1 MKDFTCIIILNYN
14 NWEDT
19 INCVNSVEIFNTS
32 RIKYIVIDNG
42 STKTEVVS
50 QLDNYFSKVYKEKY
64 KRFDYE
70 KDQIPNE
77 LPYLSFVVSKQNDGY
92 ARGNNKGL
100 VYAYNDTSIE
110 YVMILNNDILFVED
124 ILPRLIAGL
133 SSINDAAIVSPI
145 LFKKDFQGLDYNCA
159 KNNPGNWD
167 IILTYLFFYRNFF
180 GFLKRKNKRMFIL
193 QGNPEAVYAEKVE
206 IELPSGSCML
216 MSKSLMQEIGGF
228 DPNTF
233 LYYEEPI
240 LYKKISGR
248 RLKNYLFPNCRCI
261 HLGAG
266 STSSTSNMFVART
279 TFESMSYYFKQYSHL
294 SLFQS
299 VVFIVAK
306 HLFYMKIRF
315 KDWIK
320 LISK

>member
-1 MKDFTCIIILNYN
+1 MQTYTAIIILNYN
-14 NWEDT
+14 NWQDT
-19 INCVNSVEIFNTS
+19 INCIDSVEKYNTS
-32 RIKYIVIDNG
+32 PIKYIVIDNG
-42 STKTEVVS
+42 STHPEAVSKLSLFFYDRYGKTY
-50 QLDNYFSKVYKEKY
+50 QI
-64 KRFDYE
+64 FDYE
-70 KDQIPNE
+70 KGEIPE
-77 LPYLSFVVSKQNDGY
+77 TLPYVSFVVSKVNDGY

-100 VYAYNDTSIE
+100 QYANADSSIDH
-110 YVMILNNDILFVED
+110 VMILNNDILFVED
-124 ILPRLIAGL
+124 IIPGLLERLT
-133 SSINDAAIVSPI
+133 STEDAAIVSPI
-145 LFKKDFQGLDYNCA
+145 LYKKNMQGIDYNCA
-159 KNNPGNWD
+159 KNNPTNWD
-167 IILTYLFFYRNFF
+167 IILTYLLLYRNFF

-193 QGNPEAVYAEKVE
+193 QGTPEAIYDDKVE
-206 IELPSGSCML
+206 IDLPSGSCML
-216 MSKSLMQEIGGF
+216 MKKALMQDIEGF

-248 RLKNYLFPNCRCI
+248 GLKNYLLPNCRCI

-279 TFESMSYYFKQYSHL
+279 TFESMSYYFRQYSHL
-294 SLFQS
+294 SLFQG

-320 LISK
+320 IISK